1 MNNSMPTP
9 LNGDPKDTASSSS
22 SSTARY
28 TSAGP
33 AGAFRLGKV
42 QVLER
47 GENMFAPCASLS
59 ADGTIKDTLLAF
71 MLGIFSRG
79 LLLK

>member
-1 MNNSMPTP
+1 MPTP

-33 AGAFRLGKV
+33 AGVFRLGKV

-47 GENMFAPCASLS
+47 GENMFPPCASLS
-59 ADGTIKDTLLAF
+59 ADGTNKDEFVFLVPR
-71 MLGIFSRG
+71 IFSCG
-79 LLLK
+79 LLLKWI